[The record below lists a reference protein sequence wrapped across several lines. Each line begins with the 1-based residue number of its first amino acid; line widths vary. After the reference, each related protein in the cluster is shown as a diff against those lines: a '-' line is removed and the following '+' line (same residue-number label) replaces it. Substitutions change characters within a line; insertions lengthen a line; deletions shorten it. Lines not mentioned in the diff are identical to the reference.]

1 MEQELITMTQK
12 ELARYEVIKRLI
24 KKEINGTE
32 AAKQLDLSVRQIK
45 NIKAKVK
52 RHGAKGIVHSNRGK
66 PSNRAISKE
75 TTEKIKRIIKEK
87 YYDFGPT
94 FASEKLEENHQIKVG
109 KEKLRQLMTDW
120 GLWKPKPRKKNKEY
134 RAWRLRKEQ
143 SGEMIQFD
151 GCYYPWLEGRD
162 GRNELCLLSSID
174 DATGKITHL
183 RFVQDEAVI
192 PVFAFWKQYLEK
204 QGKPMSIYLDKF
216 STYKVNTKTLADDP
230 NVLTQFERVMKDMG
244 IRIIHA
250 HSPQAKGRIERLNIT
265 LQDRLVKEMRLANIS
280 TLEQAN
286 RFVEKFIPQFNARFS
301 VVAQKKGNL
310 HQPLT
315 QFVKENL
322 DKIFS
327 VKNTRIVNNDF
338 TVKFKDQWFQLGPS
352 QPCLILRKD
361 KVQIEE
367 RIDGRLLIS
376 LRGKY
381 LDYEVLPERPRK
393 IKMEVVALAK
403 TKPLWRPPADHPWR
417 RSFLR
422 AKIKVEEGVKE

>member
-1 MEQELITMTQK
+1 
-12 ELARYEVIKRLI
+12 
-24 KKEINGTE
+24 
-32 AAKQLDLSVRQIK
+32 
-45 NIKAKVK
+45 
-52 RHGAKGIVHSNRGK
+52 
-66 PSNRAISKE
+66 
-75 TTEKIKRIIKEK
+75 
-87 YYDFGPT
+87 
-94 FASEKLEENHQIKVG
+94 
-109 KEKLRQLMTDW
+109 
-120 GLWKPKPRKKNKEY
+120 
-134 RAWRLRKEQ
+134 
-143 SGEMIQFD
+143 
-151 GCYYPWLEGRD
+151 
-162 GRNELCLLSSID
+162 
-174 DATGKITHL
+174 
-183 RFVQDEAVI
+183 
-192 PVFAFWKQYLEK
+192 
-204 QGKPMSIYLDKF
+204 MSIYLDKF
-216 STYKVNTKTLADDP
+216 STYKVNTKALADDP
-230 NVLTQFERVMKDMG
+230 NILTQFERVMKEMG

-403 TKPLWRPPADHPWR
+403 TKPLWKPPADHPWR

-422 AKIKVEEGVKE
+422 SKIKVEEGVKE